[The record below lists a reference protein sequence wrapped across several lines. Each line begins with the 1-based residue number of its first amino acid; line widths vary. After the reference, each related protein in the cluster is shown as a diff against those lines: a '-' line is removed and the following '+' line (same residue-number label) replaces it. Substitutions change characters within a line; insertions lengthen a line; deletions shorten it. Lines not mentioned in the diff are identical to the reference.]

1 MKKVK
6 SLREEFPSII
16 DRAYALW
23 KQRRFIEDVMSRDV
37 VIIGSE
43 AHMAEASR
51 LMGARRIGSL
61 IVEIEGKPS
70 GIVTER
76 DLLSKVL
83 AKNKDAEKVN
93 VKDVMS
99 SPLITIE
106 PGLTIKEAAQKMI
119 SHKGR
124 LVVFSGEE
132 LIGIITAA
140 DLIKSLPE
148 SPETLM
154 KVDDVM
160 TKKLITVPSST
171 TVEEVTRIMGEKRI
185 GSVIVTKRGEPFGIF
200 TERDLL
206 TTFLTRGKSLK
217 ITVGIASSSPLI
229 VIPSGTSIH
238 QTALTMAMKHIRRL
252 PVAKDDQIIGIITAR
267 DLVEAYAK

>member
-16 DRAYALW
+16 DRAYALF
-23 KQRRFIEDVMSRDV
+23 KQRRLVEDVMSRDV

-51 LMGARRIGSL
+51 LMGARHIGSL

-83 AKNKDAEKVN
+83 AKNKDAEKVR

-106 PGLTIKEAAQKMI
+106 PRLTIKEAAQKMI

-160 TKKLITVPSST
+160 TKKLITVSSST

-185 GSVIVTKRGEPFGIF
+185 GSVIVIKRGDPFGIF

-217 ITVGIASSSPLI
+217 INVGIASSSPLI

-238 QTALTMAMKHIRRL
+238 QTALTMAMKHVRRL
-252 PVAKDDQIIGIITAR
+252 PIVKDDQIIGIITAR